1 MIENRIL
8 YTFEQ
13 SEFPFYK
20 KLKLEE
26 GYKIESISNFFTKE
40 AIEKI
45 DTYNDYII
53 DISSLAPLISK
64 GESIQYIFEQLH
76 PLFPVNTVFIV
87 EKKHTDI
94 IFHEFRH
101 CFDDINKIEITLES
115 IEAIDNIDSES
126 KIKKIINLD
135 NAELDSF
142 FEEFDNKL
150 YGHDEFKKEFKEIVQ
165 TFKVFNKL
173 GEQRVL
179 SLFLMGDSGVGKTE
193 VARVIHKCLQS
204 NKKLAKI
211 NFGNYS
217 SKDALNSLIG
227 SPRGYIGSE
236 NGELFQRVKE
246 SDIGLILIDEFEK
259 SNSAVFNYF
268 LDVLESG
275 KITNS
280 LAEEI
285 DINGYIIVFTSNIP
299 RNEFNVRISPELRS
313 RFDYKGAFNLLTK
326 EDKTKFV
333 RYRFSDI
340 ISKYEENF
348 NIKLPS
354 YLHGHLVGLIDVD
367 KFNNMRNLNKRIKDV
382 FVHYIYNGLF

>member
-1 MIENRIL
+1 M
-8 YTFEQ
+8 
-13 SEFPFYK
+13 
-20 KLKLEE
+20 
-26 GYKIESISNFFTKE
+26 
-40 AIEKI
+40 
-45 DTYNDYII
+45 
-53 DISSLAPLISK
+53 
-64 GESIQYIFEQLH
+64 
-76 PLFPVNTVFIV
+76 
-87 EKKHTDI
+87 
-94 IFHEFRH
+94 
-101 CFDDINKIEITLES
+101 
-115 IEAIDNIDSES
+115 
-126 KIKKIINLD
+126 
-135 NAELDSF
+135 
-142 FEEFDNKL
+142 
-150 YGHDEFKKEFKEIVQ
+150 YGHAEFKKEFKEIIQ

-285 DINGYIIVFTSNIP
+285 DINGYILVFTSNIP
-299 RNEFNVRISPELRS
+299 RNEFNIRISPELRS

-326 EDKTKFV
+326 EDKMKFV

-354 YLHGHLVGLIDVD
+354 YLHGYLVGLIDVE
-367 KFNNMRNLNKRIKDV
+367 KFNNLRNLNKRIKDI
-382 FVHYIYNGLF
+382 FVNYIYKELI

>member
-13 SEFPFYK
+13 TEFPYYR

-45 DTYNDYII
+45 DTYDNYII

-64 GESIQYIFEQLH
+64 GESIQYIFEQLQ
-76 PLFPVNTVFIV
+76 PSFPTDTVFIV
-87 EKKHTDI
+87 DKKYQDI
-94 IFHEFRH
+94 IFYEFRH
-101 CFDDINKIEITLES
+101 CFDEINKIEITLES
-115 IEAIDNIDSES
+115 IKTADNIDSEP
-126 KIKKIINLD
+126 KIKKIIDLD
-135 NAELDSF
+135 NPELDSF

-150 YGHDEFKKEFKEIVQ
+150 YGHAEFKKEFKEIIQ

-285 DINGYIIVFTSNIP
+285 DINGYILVFTSNIP
-299 RNEFNVRISPELRS
+299 RNEFNIRISPELRS

-326 EDKTKFV
+326 EDKMKFV

-354 YLHGHLVGLIDVD
+354 YLHGYLVGLIDVE
-367 KFNNMRNLNKRIKDV
+367 KFNNLRNLNKRIKDI
-382 FVHYIYNGLF
+382 FVNYIYKELI